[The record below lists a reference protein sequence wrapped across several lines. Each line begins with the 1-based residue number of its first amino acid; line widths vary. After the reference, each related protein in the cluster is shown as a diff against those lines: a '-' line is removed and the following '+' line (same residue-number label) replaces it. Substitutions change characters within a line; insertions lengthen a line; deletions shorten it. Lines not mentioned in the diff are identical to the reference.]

1 MRSNVV
7 WALVALN
14 ALLMVCLMG
23 QWLKPN
29 AAGAQVAGRPS
40 DYIIVP
46 GTVQASPA
54 QVIYMVDTQNAM
66 LSARQFDGKR
76 FIDMPPLDLRRV
88 FNQAAGNPPGGRGT
102 GRGAGRG

>member
-1 MRSNVV
+1 MRSKLV

-14 ALLMVCLMG
+14 AVLLVCLIG

-29 AAGAQVAGRPS
+29 AAVAQAAGRPS

-54 QVIYMVDTQNAM
+54 QVIYMVDTQNAL
-66 LSARQFDGKR
+66 LSARQFDGR
-76 FIDMPPLDLRRV
+76 QFIDMPPLDLRRI
-88 FNQAAGNPPGGRGT
+88 FNQMGANPRG
-102 GRGAGRG
+102 GRGAGRGG